1 MLPMENDDILKIE
14 ELIKQLKLDILEKER
29 KIAELE
35 RILNSSDDEI
45 DS

>member
-1 MLPMENDDILKIE
+1 MENDDILKIE

-35 RILNSSDDEI
+35 RILNPSDDEI

>member
-1 MLPMENDDILKIE
+1 MENDDILKIE